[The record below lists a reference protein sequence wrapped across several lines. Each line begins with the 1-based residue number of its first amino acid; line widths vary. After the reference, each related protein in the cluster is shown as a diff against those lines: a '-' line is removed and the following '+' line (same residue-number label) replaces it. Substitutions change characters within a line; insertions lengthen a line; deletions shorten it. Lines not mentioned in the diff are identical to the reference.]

1 MKNYATHYETNMYHL
16 KDTKLHM
23 LATQEKMIGD
33 LKDIENIMANLL
45 SQYPSP

>member
-1 MKNYATHYETNMYHL
+1 
-16 KDTKLHM
+16 M